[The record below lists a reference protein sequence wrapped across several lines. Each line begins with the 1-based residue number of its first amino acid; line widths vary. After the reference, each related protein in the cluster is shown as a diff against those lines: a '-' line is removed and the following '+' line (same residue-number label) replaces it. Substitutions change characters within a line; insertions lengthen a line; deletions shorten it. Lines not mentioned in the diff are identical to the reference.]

1 MLFEKKVG
9 VGFGS
14 SRILWIC
21 MKDFGLVVNIY
32 IILFNCLSDIDIF
45 YEIIDIV
52 CWLLWLMLYGK
63 GVLFYLVCFFVLGG
77 KNIIFILVNIMCWK
91 LWIVL

>member
-1 MLFEKKVG
+1 M
-9 VGFGS
+9 
-14 SRILWIC
+14 
-21 MKDFGLVVNIY
+21 
-32 IILFNCLSDIDIF
+32 
-45 YEIIDIV
+45 
-52 CWLLWLMLYGK
+52 YGK